1 MEKIKV
7 EDAVGKALCHDLTAM
22 VPGFKGA
29 LFKRGHVIEEK
40 DIPTLLD
47 IGKKTVYVGDFPE
60 DLLHEE
66 DCAIRLSMAV
76 QVEGAH
82 YEGPSEGK
90 VLLIADRRG
99 MLRVNTGLL
108 EQINRIGDITI
119 TTLPDH
125 YRAEGSTSCIHA
137 DCSSFYRKKTD

>member
-22 VPGFKGA
+22 DPGFKGA

-47 IGKKTVYVGDFPE
+47 IGKKTVYVGNFP
-60 DLLHEE
+60 DNLLHEE
-66 DCAIRLSMAV
+66 DCALRLSAAAK
-76 QVEGAH
+76 VEGAH

-90 VLLIADRRG
+90 VLLIADQKG
-99 MLRVNTGLL
+99 MLRVDTGF
-108 EQINRIGDITI
+108 IR
-119 TTLPDH
+119 
-125 YRAEGSTSCIHA
+125 
-137 DCSSFYRKKTD
+137 TD